1 MGEDPGFKSWT
12 NNFENEKNMYFQ
24 TPLHLSWFSTQWRPE
39 ASHWVHGG
47 AISRR
52 LMATFAS
59 WGACTVTSWSEE
71 EKKDAAPE
79 RRRTLGW
86 RVIWGQNIRGKLF
99 RWYFQL
105 LLWNL
110 KTSSLRFKLDL
121 MPPKRLV
128 GRWMKTRKTKRL
140 GEVCHSSSC
149 DRRQIERH
157 GENWYFLIVTWL
169 ESEAKYFYS
178 RHFPIQ
184 KTSKWVPSDLK
195 VCKWWL
201 LTTILGTTTG
211 KVPRRDPLWHRRFIH
226 MIWNVIQEDFFS
238 AFYYTRN

>member
-1 MGEDPGFKSWT
+1 
-12 NNFENEKNMYFQ
+12 MYFQ

-128 GRWMKTRKTKRL
+128 GRWMKTRGTKRFRGSL
-140 GEVCHSSSC
+140 PLFKLRTKA
-149 DRRQIERH
+149 DREAWRKLVFSNCYMTGIWSLILLFQAFPNP
-157 GENWYFLIVTWL
+157 ENLQVGA
-169 ESEAKYFYS
+169 ECRKYQVDS
-178 RHFPIQ
+178 AIMA
-184 KTSKWVPSDLK
+184 TVILDLQPFNQ
-195 VCKWWL
+195 VN
-201 LTTILGTTTG
+201 
-211 KVPRRDPLWHRRFIH
+211 R
-226 MIWNVIQEDFFS
+226 
-238 AFYYTRN
+238 Y

>member
-1 MGEDPGFKSWT
+1 
-12 NNFENEKNMYFQ
+12 MYFQ

-128 GRWMKTRKTKRL
+128 GRWMKTRRTKRL

-178 RHFPIQ
+178 RFFSIQ
-184 KTSKWVPSDLK
+184 KTSKWVPS
-195 VCKWWL
+195 VAS
-201 LTTILGTTTG
+201 TRSIL
-211 KVPRRDPLWHRRFIH
+211 R
-226 MIWNVIQEDFFS
+226 
-238 AFYYTRN
+238 

>member
-1 MGEDPGFKSWT
+1 MGLCDKFYFVEIWPRNWILCSSHRVLSNKGPFKPIGGSPNGGGPRFQKLNKQFWKW
-12 NNFENEKNMYFQ
+12 KNMYFQ

-128 GRWMKTRKTKRL
+128 GRWMKTRRTKRL

-184 KTSKWVPSDLK
+184 KTSKWVPS
-195 VCKWWL
+195 VAS
-201 LTTILGTTTG
+201 TRSIL
-211 KVPRRDPLWHRRFIH
+211 R
-226 MIWNVIQEDFFS
+226 
-238 AFYYTRN
+238 

>member
-1 MGEDPGFKSWT
+1 
-12 NNFENEKNMYFQ
+12 MYFQ

-128 GRWMKTRKTKRL
+128 GRWMKTRRTKRL

-157 GENWYFLIVTWL
+157 GENWPSPKISLCVKLAPHKINK
-169 ESEAKYFYS
+169 S
-178 RHFPIQ
+178 
-184 KTSKWVPSDLK
+184 SKGSPQIKNGGLPKGDNVP
-195 VCKWWL
+195 
-201 LTTILGTTTG
+201 
-211 KVPRRDPLWHRRFIH
+211 
-226 MIWNVIQEDFFS
+226 FFTVFS
-238 AFYYTRN
+238 TALAVLFTLVDSGIDRCSI

>member
-1 MGEDPGFKSWT
+1 MKI
-12 NNFENEKNMYFQ
+12 MYFQ

-99 RWYFQL
+99 RWYFLL

-121 MPPKRLV
+121 MPPRRLV
-128 GRWMKTRKTKRL
+128 GRLMLTRRTKRW

-169 ESEAKYFYS
+169 ESEA
-178 RHFPIQ
+178 
-184 KTSKWVPSDLK
+184 
-195 VCKWWL
+195 
-201 LTTILGTTTG
+201 
-211 KVPRRDPLWHRRFIH
+211 
-226 MIWNVIQEDFFS
+226 
-238 AFYYTRN
+238 